1 MNRSNLILIKAQLF
15 IYVLL
20 ISCTEKSVKMAEINT
35 VDDFYKFLAK
45 SQTIEDKFTRT
56 KMIAQQL
63 SKMSDS
69 SIVNYEKYFRKELVR
84 LYNYN
89 ILLLFE
95 LNYPSPIFTKKSVP
109 VEIPGEPYF
118 STDMFIYFRCG
129 VILLGD
135 ETVSHLIEDP
145 RFIMKL
151 KNQPGEIDE
160 EGMLYVAEDA
170 FKLKKSKTNLDE
182 FLDTADHY
190 DIGSFSM
197 TGKKIEWFKPDICAP
212 ELSKF
217 YNYKRQVIEMP

>member
-1 MNRSNLILIKAQLF
+1 MHGKP
-15 IYVLL
+15 
-20 ISCTEKSVKMAEINT
+20 VKMGEINT
-35 VDDFYKFLAK
+35 VDDFYKFLAN
-45 SQTIEDKFTRT
+45 SQTIEDNFTRT

-63 SKMSDS
+63 SRMSDS

-95 LNYPSPIFTKKSVP
+95 LNYPSPIFTKKGVP

-129 VILLGD
+129 IILLGK
-135 ETVSHLIEDP
+135 EAVSNLIENP
-145 RFIMKL
+145 EFIMLL
-151 KNQPGEIDE
+151 KNHPKEIDE

-170 FKLKKSKTNLDE
+170 LKLKKSKTNLDE
-182 FLDTADHY
+182 LLDMADHY
-190 DIGSFSM
+190 DMGSFSM
-197 TGKKIEWFKPDICAP
+197 KGEKIDWFKPEVFAP